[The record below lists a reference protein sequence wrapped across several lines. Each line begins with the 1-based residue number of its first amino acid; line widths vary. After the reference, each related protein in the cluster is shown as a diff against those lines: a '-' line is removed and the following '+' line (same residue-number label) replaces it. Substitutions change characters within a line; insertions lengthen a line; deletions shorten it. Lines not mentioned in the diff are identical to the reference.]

1 VLFEDVQN
9 LLEAN
14 KSKARKYVHAYRLT
28 GLLRCGECGHPLIG
42 KSGTGKNGKYFYYG
56 HMRKMTAAGDRHL
69 HRCAVE
75 NISAIQVE
83 EAVVTRLKELAN
95 DRLLIEELALST
107 VRQQRERFDNQ
118 KALLAIQEAEG
129 KKLKLRVNNLIEA
142 IADETD
148 RTLRA
153 SLGGKLRE
161 LQAQLAHTEA
171 AILEKQSTD
180 GGSVADVSS
189 VFAILKAFKNGFE
202 KVDVSL
208 QAEVLRDVVAEIEVQ
223 REGVLIK
230 IFGLS
235 GGNLAKKRPAV
246 CRSGVRT
253 VYDLVDLTGIEP
265 ATSNMPCSRSPN

>member
-1 VLFEDVQN
+1 
-9 LLEAN
+9 
-14 KSKARKYVHAYRLT
+14 
-28 GLLRCGECGHPLIG
+28 
-42 KSGTGKNGKYFYYG
+42 
-56 HMRKMTAAGDRHL
+56 M
-69 HRCAVE
+69 
-75 NISAIQVE
+75 
-83 EAVVTRLKELAN
+83 TRLKELAN

-118 KALLAIQEAEG
+118 KALLALQEAEV
-129 KKLKLRVNNLIEA
+129 KKLKLKVNNLMEA

-148 RTLRA
+148 RTVRA

-161 LQAQLAHTEA
+161 LQTQLAHSEA

-189 VFAILKAFKNGFE
+189 VFTILKAFKNGFE
-202 KVDVSL
+202 KVDLSL
-208 QAEVLRDVVAEIEVQ
+208 QAEILRDVVAEIEVQ

-253 VYDLVDLTGIEP
+253 VYDLVDVTGIEP
-265 ATSNMPCSRSPN
+265 ATLNMPC